1 MPHHP
6 QTNGCLERY
15 HREVHNYMKN
25 YLEKYEDFG
34 DLEVESAFEEYI
46 YYYNN
51 KKKVVPNI
59 HQMI

>member
-1 MPHHP
+1 
-6 QTNGCLERY
+6 
-15 HREVHNYMKN
+15 MKN

-46 YYYNN
+46 YYHNN